1 MQPSPTPAPSANT
14 LAEIA
19 AIVIAGL
26 LIVGGVVL
34 LFTRTVDLTGAT
46 TIFVLAV
53 GILSVNV
60 ALKAPSPAQQQQIQA
75 VVGRVLDVLPGLMA
89 HAATPPQI
97 TIHNNLPPLPTVPAA
112 PVQPTSFVDT
122 SNRGPIIPLE
132 KQVAPAVPVAAA
144 AQPTPVQIT
153 PNPALTVPFMPP
165 GTATQAATAT
175 WHVNTPANPLAPN
188 VGGVPQVPFP
198 ERFTS
203 NPPAVPGP

>member
-1 MQPSPTPAPSANT
+1 MQPPSPAPPQNT

-34 LFTRTVDLTGAT
+34 LFTRTIDLTGAT
-46 TIFVLAV
+46 TIFVLSV

-60 ALKAPSPAQQQQIQA
+60 ALKAPSPAQQAQIQA

-89 HAATPPQI
+89 HAATPPPI
-97 TIHNNLPPLPTVPAA
+97 VIHNNLPPLPTVPA
-112 PVQPTSFVDT
+112 
-122 SNRGPIIPLE
+122 
-132 KQVAPAVPVAAA
+132 VPVAAA
-144 AQPTPVQIT
+144 AQPAPVQIA
-153 PNPALTVPFMPP
+153 PNPAFNAAAGP
-165 GTATQAATAT
+165 GLST
-175 WHVNTPANPLAPN
+175 WHVNNAANPLAPN
-188 VGGVPQVPFP
+188 AGGVPQIPFP